1 VKYGRNIIFSFLL
14 ALTAFAVRAVADE
27 HPVPLAKDAD
37 CASCHEDKT
46 KGKAVHSA
54 IAMGCTTCHEVK
66 TEGETTTVSLTF
78 PKDQLCFTC
87 HEKSKEEFRHGPYD
101 KGDCVTCHD
110 PHTSD
115 FPKQLRADGNSLCM
129 ECHAERRKLDDSVSL
144 FKSQNIPKAEFEA
157 IPKIVPNAAV
167 KMGHPFAR
175 HPMADVP
182 DPLRGAKMSC
192 LSCHEPH
199 YSKAEKLIVVAKT
212 NNGDVCGACHEA
224 FEARQQEESEKK
236 YGAIE
241 SKNRKEAQDRI
252 KKSQTPDR
260 PPAPQAQNPAPQ
272 NKESNQP

>member
-1 VKYGRNIIFSFLL
+1 VKYWQNIILGLILVS
-14 ALTAFAVRAVADE
+14 AATAVRAAAEE
-27 HPVPLAKDAD
+27 HPVPLPKDAD

-66 TEGETTTVSLTF
+66 TEGETTTVNLVA

-87 HEKSKEEFRHGPYD
+87 HEKSKEEYRHGPYD
-101 KGDCVTCHD
+101 KGQCVTCHD

-115 FPKQLRADGNSLCM
+115 FPKQLRADGNNLCL
-129 ECHAERRKLDDSVSL
+129 ECHAERTKLADSISL
-144 FKSQNIPKAEFEA
+144 FSTQTITKAQFEA

-167 KMGHPFAR
+167 KLGHPFAR

-182 DPLRGAKMSC
+182 DPLRGTKMSC

-199 YSKAEKLIVVAKT
+199 YSKAEQLIVIAKT

-224 FEARQQEESEKK
+224 FEAKQQADNQKK
-236 YGAIE
+236 FGAIE
-241 SKNRKEAQDRI
+241 EKNRKEAQDRI

-260 PPAPQAQNPAPQ
+260 PPAAQN
-272 NKESNQP
+272 KGSN